1 MTGGPQRMKANWK
14 VVETKC
20 LTCYGPFT
28 FGEEVCLCTQC
39 GGCHH
44 AGCWDSSGGCTHPA
58 GVSAAGRG
66 ATVIEGA
73 GAIPPPLPPPTA
85 TMTTAPPPPVGY
97 GTAPPPPMQPQALAP
112 DEQYC
117 PRCGNVVKTNA
128 VSCRFCNTSFSYP
141 QPPTV
146 YPGQQP
152 YGNMFGGTG
161 YPGAGY
167 GYAQGEAEKK
177 ASSARTCGMISLITI
192 LTTNV
197 ISFFAVASQSEE
209 FLRVFI
215 SIRPLFG
222 LIGIA
227 VLILAIVAVVKGSGA
242 KRLMDQF
249 PVDPRVRGKATAG
262 QVMGSITLGIALL
275 GIIMVASGGMRNL
288 R

>member
-1 MTGGPQRMKANWK
+1 
-14 VVETKC
+14 VETKC

-44 AGCWDSSGGCTHPA
+44 ASCWDSSGGCTHPA
-58 GVSAAGRG
+58 GVAAARG

-73 GAIPPPLPPPTA
+73 GAIPPPLPPP
-85 TMTTAPPPPVGY
+85 MTYAPPPPAPVGY
-97 GTAPPPPMQPQALAP
+97 GTPPPPMQPQALAP

-117 PRCGNVVKTNA
+117 PRCGNIVKNNA
-128 VSCRFCNTSFSYP
+128 LVCHFCNTSFSYP
-141 QPPTV
+141 QAPV
-146 YPGQQP
+146 YPGQP

-161 YPGAGY
+161 SPGAGY
-167 GYAQGEAEKK
+167 GYAQAEAEKK

-192 LTTNV
+192 ITTNV

-209 FLRVFI
+209 FLRLFI

-222 LIGIA
+222 LIGIS
-227 VLILAIVAVVKGSGA
+227 VLVLAIVAVVKGSGA
-242 KRLMDQF
+242 KRLMNQF
-249 PVDPRVRGKATAG
+249 PVDPRVRSKATTG
-262 QVMGSITLGIALL
+262 QVMGWITLGIALL
-275 GIIMVASGGMRNL
+275 GIIVAASGGLRNF